1 MYVIVDVH
9 ILRRRKLLVEK
20 RVRVNAKQTAK
31 GFWQLD
37 VTVELNNIELSND
50 HPDVLGEII
59 HQEKLFRADGRK
71 MAGDE

>member
-1 MYVIVDVH
+1 MPET
-9 ILRRRKLLVEK
+9 RKC
-20 RVRVNAKQTAK
+20 VNAKSTAK
-31 GFWQLD
+31 GLWQLD
-37 VTVELNNIELSND
+37 VTVEINGIELSND